1 MIFCK
6 ERDERPVFTQADFEA
21 FAAPTLEARMALIR
35 ARLDPKFAKAAKTIV
50 PLLQT
55 SSRPIFAHIAKHQ
68 RRHKNPPPNT
78 WVAFSTSRRGYKML
92 PHLELG
98 FWDDRLFLWLA
109 CLRESKA
116 VPQLLAGVEPMIEK
130 LSGQWLLADD
140 HTNKATVTLNPPAL
154 KQKIT
159 RFDTIK
165 NAEFLIGQVYLAEDP
180 IWTTPDGLWE
190 EIQRRVT
197 LLAPI
202 LDQLVQNVATYQAK
216 K

>member
-1 MIFCK
+1 M
-6 ERDERPVFTQADFEA
+6 FTQADFEA

-35 ARLDPKFAKAAKTIV
+35 ARLDPKFAEAAKTIV

-55 SSRPIFAHIAKHQ
+55 ANRPVFTHIAKHQ

-109 CLRESKA
+109 CLRESKM
-116 VPQLLAGVEPMIEK
+116 VPQLLAGVAPLVKKMP
-130 LSGQWLLADD
+130 GHWLIADD
-140 HTNKATVTLNPPAL
+140 HTAKAAVALSPTALTKKIARFETV
-154 KQKIT
+154 
-159 RFDTIK
+159 K
-165 NAEFLIGQVYLAEDP
+165 NAEFLIGQVYLADDP
-180 IWTTPDGLWE
+180 IWTTPDVLWT
-190 EIQRRVT
+190 EIQERVAELT
-197 LLAPI
+197 PI
-202 LDQLVQNVATYQAK
+202 LDQLVQNVAAYQAK

>member
-1 MIFCK
+1 M
-6 ERDERPVFTQADFEA
+6 FTQADFEA

-35 ARLDPKFAKAAKTIV
+35 ARLDPKFAEAAKTIV
-50 PLLQT
+50 PLLQAANH
-55 SSRPIFAHIAKHQ
+55 PIFTHIAKHQ

-78 WVAFSTSRRGYKML
+78 WVAFSPSRRGYKML

-109 CLRESKA
+109 CLRESKT

-130 LSGQWLLADD
+130 LSGQWLMADD
-140 HTNKATVTLNPPAL
+140 HTNKATVTLNLPAL

-165 NAEFLIGQVYLAEDP
+165 NAEFLIGQVYLAGDP
-180 IWTTPDGLWE
+180 IWTTPDVLWA
-190 EIQRRVT
+190 EIQGCVAD
-197 LLAPI
+197 LAPI
-202 LDQLVQNVATYQAK
+202 LDQLVRNVAAYQTEK
-216 K
+216 

>member
-1 MIFCK
+1 M
-6 ERDERPVFTQADFEA
+6 FTQADFEA

-109 CLRESKA
+109 CLRESKM
-116 VPQLLAGVEPMIEK
+116 VPQLLAGVAPLVKKMP
-130 LSGQWLLADD
+130 GQWLIADD
-140 HTNKATVTLNPPAL
+140 HTAKAAVALSPTALTKKIARFETV
-154 KQKIT
+154 
-159 RFDTIK
+159 K
-165 NAEFLIGQVYLAEDP
+165 NAEFLIGQVYLADDP
-180 IWTTPDGLWE
+180 IWTTPDVLWT
-190 EIQRRVT
+190 EIQGRVAE
-197 LLAPI
+197 LAPI
-202 LDQLVQNVATYQAK
+202 LDQLVQNVAAYQAK